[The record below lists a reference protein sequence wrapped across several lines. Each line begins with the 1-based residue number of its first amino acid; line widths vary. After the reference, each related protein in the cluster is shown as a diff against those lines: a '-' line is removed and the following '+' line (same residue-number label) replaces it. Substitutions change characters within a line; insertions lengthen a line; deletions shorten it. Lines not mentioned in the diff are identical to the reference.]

1 MTTPLLKSSCLSS
14 NTPKTFAWPTSS
26 TWSCLFI
33 SVWPYGGEA
42 CKPSYMRSYQM
53 CVSHPRPTWPIIC
66 KRRWNPQV
74 VINIYLSYYVLN
86 IYLLYNTV
94 RNRIMDDDIIKLISL
109 TLLLDLLLLFILL
122 SQSLKV
128 SDTCFVYNVFLV
140 HFIFLYSL
148 CYGHQLFIDF
158 CHYSLFLLLLISPFI
173 VCNLYILCVCL
184 FLVFMIQFLWVVEGR
199 CILNKEGDF
208 FGFGKTISICTL
220 LHTIFLSIIIGKKYM
235 TSYN

>member
-1 MTTPLLKSSCLSS
+1 
-14 NTPKTFAWPTSS
+14 
-26 TWSCLFI
+26 
-33 SVWPYGGEA
+33 
-42 CKPSYMRSYQM
+42 
-53 CVSHPRPTWPIIC
+53 
-66 KRRWNPQV
+66 
-74 VINIYLSYYVLN
+74 
-86 IYLLYNTV
+86 
-94 RNRIMDDDIIKLISL
+94 MDDDIIKLISL

-128 SDTCFVYNVFLV
+128 SDTCFVYNVFLS

-158 CHYSLFLLLLISPFI
+158 CHYSLFLLLLISPLI
-173 VCNLYILCVCL
+173 LHNLYILCVCL

-208 FGFGKTISICTL
+208 FFGFGKTFSICTL